1 MGRLENKLVKVLL
14 DLQSD
19 NYFIGYI
26 VSENSEFILL
36 QAIDQD
42 GNLGGLEYIKKS
54 EDILIQK
61 EAPEV
66 DFYSNFEIKDL
77 FNLKQLNKQFI
88 DSRFTSFKELLQ
100 NISSSNLITIKT
112 KNSSELTGY
121 VLKAEDSKVF
131 FELNTQ
137 DYPLVIPIE
146 DILGISINDIN
157 NLLEAKYHDNGVST
171 SDLVALYLDYEDDSR
186 FGEALVGTVI
196 FHNDDYLVLE
206 NLNEIGQ
213 LDSYVLI
220 NRKYIIHTEQYT
232 EMLGYYEFL
241 KDWQIQNG
249 SFDPNHL
256 SEQLP
261 ELGKSIN
268 IEEFLKNQNSE
279 IITVNDYQLDNVNTG
294 KVVGIEDK
302 KIFLKNIDNFK
313 LDSNIQEFNYSDLA
327 SVDLISNDL
336 LKLEQFFK

>member
-1 MGRLENKLVKVLL
+1 MSKLIKISFNP
-14 DLQSD
+14 DLS
-19 NYFIGYI
+19 NYLVGNI
-26 VSENSEFILL
+26 VSQNTEFILL

-66 DFYSNFEIKDL
+66 DFYGNFEIKDL
-77 FNLKQLNKQFI
+77 FNLKRLNEKFI

-121 VLKAEDSKVF
+121 VLRVEDSKLI

-137 DYPLVIPIE
+137 AYPLIIPIE

-157 NLLEAKYHDNGVST
+157 NLLEDKYYDNEVST
-171 SDLVALYLDYEDDSR
+171 SDLVALYLDYEDDNR
-186 FGEALVGTVI
+186 FGEALIGTVI

-206 NLNEIGQ
+206 NLNDIGQ

-220 NRKYIIHTEQYT
+220 DRNYIVHTEQYT
-232 EMLGYYEFL
+232 KMLGYYESL
-241 KDWQIQNG
+241 KNWQIQNG
-249 SFDPNHL
+249 SFDPNGL
-256 SEQLP
+256 KEQLP
-261 ELGKSIN
+261 HLDKSIS
-268 IEEFLKNQNSE
+268 IEKLLKSKINNWVT
-279 IITVNDYQLDNVNTG
+279 INDYQLNNVNIG
-294 KVVGIEDK
+294 KIIRVEDK
-302 KIFLKNIDNFK
+302 KIFLKNINNFK
-313 LDSNIQEFNYSDLA
+313 LDNNIQEFSCADLA

-336 LKLEQFFK
+336 LKLGQFLK

>member
-1 MGRLENKLVKVLL
+1 MSKLTKIIFNL
-14 DLQSD
+14 DLD
-19 NYFIGYI
+19 DCLIGNI
-26 VSENSEFILL
+26 VSQNTKFILL
-36 QAIDQD
+36 QAVDQD

-54 EDILIQK
+54 ENIVIQK
-61 EAPEV
+61 QAPEV
-66 DFYSNFEIKDL
+66 DFYGNFEIKDL
-77 FNLKQLNKQFI
+77 FNLRQLNEKFI
-88 DSRFTSFKELLQ
+88 DFRFTSFKELFQ

-121 VLKAEDSKVF
+121 VLKVDDSKVF

-157 NLLEAKYHDNGVST
+157 NLLEAKYHDNEVST

-206 NLNEIGQ
+206 NLNDIGQ

-220 NRKYIIHTEQYT
+220 NRDFIIHTEQYT

-241 KDWQIQNG
+241 KNWQIQNG

-261 ELGKSIN
+261 ELGESIN
-268 IEEFLKNQNSE
+268 IEEFLKNQNGE